1 MSLTL
6 AHLRLIDA
14 VAEAIARDYLRA
26 EALRRN
32 GSADQQP
39 NHPPLPPAER
49 AA

>member
-1 MSLTL
+1 MSLSL

-14 VAEAIARDYLRA
+14 LAEAIARDYLRD
-26 EALRRN
+26 EALRHK
-32 GSADQQP
+32 GSDQQQP